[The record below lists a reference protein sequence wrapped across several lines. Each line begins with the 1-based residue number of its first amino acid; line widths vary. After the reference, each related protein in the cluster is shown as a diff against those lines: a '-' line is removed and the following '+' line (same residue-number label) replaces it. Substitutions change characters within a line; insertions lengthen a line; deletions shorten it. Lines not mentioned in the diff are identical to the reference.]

1 MKAIRLYAQVLVD
14 VAMAPN
20 AGSTLDAVA
29 AELNEFSK
37 LFNESPLFL
46 KVFDNPTL
54 PDEEKQK
61 VLKEFAS
68 KTKLSPLSERFLSV
82 LVKRNRLGILPA
94 VLTEIEAIQVE
105 KKGGVMGE
113 LVSAIPLEAGVV
125 GSVAQ
130 ALSKKLNKPVQLKER
145 VDPGIIAGMRVT
157 VGGVT
162 YDGSVKGKLEK
173 LVGSF
178 Y

>member
-1 MKAIRLYAQVLVD
+1 MKAVRLYAQVLVD

-20 AGSTLDAVA
+20 GGSLESVS

-37 LFNESPLFL
+37 MFNESPLFL

-54 PDEEKQK
+54 ADEDKQK
-61 VLKEFAS
+61 VLKEFMAKS
-68 KTKLSPLSERFLSV
+68 KLSPLSERFLSI
-82 LVKRNRLGILPA
+82 LVKRNRLNILPE
-94 VLTEIEAIQVE
+94 VLTEIETIQVE
-105 KKGGVMGE
+105 KKGGLMGE
-113 LVSAIPLEAGVV
+113 LVSAIPLEAGVAN
-125 GSVAQ
+125 SVAQ
-130 ALSKKLNKPVQLKER
+130 ALSKKLNKPVQLKEK
-145 VDPGIIAGMRVT
+145 VDPAIIAGMRVT

-178 Y
+178 H